1 MIDARD
7 LMALVGRACTL
18 DDAAA
23 LITSKHRGKL
33 PGKIVITL
41 AG

>member
-1 MIDARD
+1 MIDAGD
-7 LMALVGRACTL
+7 LMAIVGRACTL

-23 LITSKHRGKL
+23 LITSKPRGEL